1 MGDVDEPSI
10 LSNAASRMSA
20 PRASKNRV
28 DPAFFEKN
36 LLQLYTTK
44 LDMAK
49 FTPEQIR
56 QAEMVAAQIERENKS
71 GKVNR
76 KIGEVSLATWVVC
89 DEIVSRAQVEACKAS
104 VKDVVQ
110 PGR

>member
-1 MGDVDEPSI
+1 
-10 LSNAASRMSA
+10 
-20 PRASKNRV
+20 
-28 DPAFFEKN
+28 
-36 LLQLYTTK
+36 
-44 LDMAK
+44 MAK